1 MKKKKE
7 NEKSPRHSGI
17 AHAFPS
23 ITICPPRKQEK
34 QKQKQKHKKTTTPI
48 KLWGDSQEFK
58 MLSCVLTLLL
68 SQTFLSE
75 LGLHQSVLRAV
86 ALLAIT
92 FTRCQL
98 QTEWGSSHVIL
109 FVSRDCTLFSN
120 TERPPKA
127 KHVGSKH
134 KPLFLSATPFTP
146 EKQQKL
152 SKKVNKHPYR
162 AFF

>member
-1 MKKKKE
+1 
-7 NEKSPRHSGI
+7 
-17 AHAFPS
+17 
-23 ITICPPRKQEK
+23 
-34 QKQKQKHKKTTTPI
+34 
-48 KLWGDSQEFK
+48 

-162 AFF
+162 AFLKVLRDVSSRRGPIQKKPTRVAIGGSSESNKSLPPTALFFFFFVFPSREYL